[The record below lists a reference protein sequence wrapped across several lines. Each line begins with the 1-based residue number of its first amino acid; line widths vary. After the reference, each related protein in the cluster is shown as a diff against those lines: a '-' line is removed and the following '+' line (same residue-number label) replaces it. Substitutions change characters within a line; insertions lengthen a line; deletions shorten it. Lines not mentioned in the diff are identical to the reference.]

1 MQQSDKVMSTIINGI
16 PQNQVAELNSLNK
29 NLYENIFNVN
39 LINNDTSDAYFYN
52 LLNKVILP
60 EDISDE
66 YVERKVL
73 TGDKPWTMLSFELYG
88 TIQLWWTIVLLNKPI
103 NIFKAEA
110 NTEYKYIKPEL
121 INSVLQQITVSSE

>member
-1 MQQSDKVMSTIINGI
+1 MQQSDKVMSTIINGL

-39 LINNDTSDAYFYN
+39 LINNDTSDAYFYH

-66 YVERKVL
+66 YVEQKVL